1 MDFDVVVIGGGPAG
15 MMAAARAG
23 ELGARVLLL
32 EKNPALGKKLLI
44 TGGGRCNIL
53 HAEFDPHRLV
63 AKYGKKG
70 QALHSCF
77 AQFDA
82 EATWDFFESHRLKLK
97 IEADQR
103 AFPASDKAEDVLGV
117 LLRCLKKSNVTVKTD
132 CTVKHIEYNGSLIT
146 KVVHSLGEDKGL
158 NYIIATGGK
167 SRPETGS
174 TGDGFSWLRA
184 LGHTI
189 TEPSVALVPVVISDA
204 WAKDLAGISLQNIK
218 LSMWQGKTCAASAK
232 GKMLFTGTGLSG
244 PLVLNMSKQIGALLE
259 GGPVTIA
266 LDLFPSLDAGA
277 LDRWLVEIF
286 EESKNKLIKNHI
298 GLITKPRLAHA
309 ILLLAGIDPST
320 PLHQLTRSNRL
331 AFGKLLKHLPMTVTG
346 LLGTDKAVVT
356 GGGVDLK
363 EIDFKTMRSKSVRN
377 LYLAGDILD
386 FDRPSGGFSLQ
397 ICWSTGFVAGT
408 SAGSDV

>member
-32 EKNPALGKKLLI
+32 EKNPTLGKKLLI

-53 HAEFDPHRLV
+53 HAEFDPKRLV

-70 QALHSCF
+70 QALHSVF
-77 AQFDA
+77 AKFGAQ
-82 EATWDFFESHRLKLK
+82 ETWNFFESKGLKLK
-97 IEADQR
+97 VEVEQR
-103 AFPASDKAEDVLGV
+103 AFPVSDNAGDVLAV
-117 LLRCLKKSNVTVKTD
+117 LLRALKQSNVTVKTD
-132 CTVKHIEYNGSLIT
+132 CTVKRIETDGSLIT
-146 KVVHSLGEDKGL
+146 KVVHSLGEDQGL

-174 TGDGFSWLRA
+174 TGEGFGWLRSI
-184 LGHTI
+184 GHTI
-189 TEPSVALVPVVISDA
+189 TEPSAALVPVVISDV
-204 WAKDLAGISLQNIK
+204 WAKDLAGISLQNVK
-218 LSMWQGKTCAASAK
+218 LSMWQGKTCTGSAK
-232 GKMLFTGTGLSG
+232 GKMLFTATGLSG

-259 GGPVTIA
+259 GGPVTVS

-277 LDRWLVEIF
+277 LDRWLVDIF
-286 EESKNKLIKNHI
+286 EQSKNKLIKNHI

-309 ILLLAGIDPST
+309 ILLLAGIDPAT

-356 GGGVDLK
+356 GGGVNLK
-363 EIDFKTMRSKSVRN
+363 EVDFKTMRSKKIAN

-408 SAGSDV
+408 SAGKKP

>member
-53 HAEFDPHRLV
+53 HAEFDAHRLV

-70 QALHSCF
+70 QALHSAF
-77 AQFDA
+77 AQCDA
-82 EATWDFFESHRLKLK
+82 QATWDFFESHGLKLK

-103 AFPASDKAEDVLGV
+103 AFPASNKAEDVLGV
-117 LLRCLKKSNVTVKTD
+117 FLRCLKKSNVTVKTD
-132 CTVKHIEYNGSLIT
+132 CTVKHIEYDGSLIT
-146 KVVHSLGEDKGL
+146 KVVHSLGQDKGL

-174 TGDGFSWLRA
+174 TGDGFVWLRN

-189 TEPSVALVPVVISDA
+189 TEPSAALVPVIISNA
-204 WAKDLAGISLQNIK
+204 WAKDLAGISLQGVK
-218 LSMWQGKTCAASAK
+218 LTLWQEHTRHESHT

-244 PLVLNMSKQIGALLE
+244 PLVLNMSKRIGALLE
-259 GGPVTIA
+259 EGPATLA
-266 LDLFPSLDAGA
+266 LDLFPTLDAGA
-277 LDRWLVEIF
+277 LDRKLVEIF
-286 EESKNKLIKNHI
+286 EQSKNKLIKNHI
-298 GLITKPRLAHA
+298 GLVTKPRLAHA
-309 ILLLAGIDPST
+309 MLLLAGIDPAT

-331 AFGKLLKHLPMTVTG
+331 AFGKLLKSLPMTVTG

-363 EIDFKTMRSKSVRN
+363 EIDFKTMRSKKYRN
-377 LYLAGDILD
+377 LYLTGDILD

-397 ICWSTGFVAGT
+397 ICWSTGYVAGT
-408 SAGSDV
+408 HAAKKL

>member
-53 HAEFDPHRLV
+53 HAEFDAHRLV
-63 AKYGKKG
+63 TKYGKKG
-70 QALHSCF
+70 QALHSAF
-77 AQFDA
+77 AQYDA
-82 EATWDFFESHRLKLK
+82 QATWDFFESRGLKLK

-103 AFPASDKAEDVLGV
+103 AFPVSDNAADVLAALV
-117 LLRCLKKSNVTVKTD
+117 RALKKSNITVKTD
-132 CTVKHIEYNGSLIT
+132 CTVKHIEYDGSLIT
-146 KVVHSLGEDKGL
+146 KVVHSLGQDEGL

-189 TEPSVALVPVVISDA
+189 TEPSVALVPVIIRDL
-204 WAKDLAGISLQNIK
+204 WAKDLAGISLQNVK
-218 LSMWQGKTCAASAK
+218 LGIWQDKICTASAK

-309 ILLLAGIDPST
+309 VLLLAGIDPAT

-356 GGGVDLK
+356 GGGIDLK
-363 EIDFKTMRSKSVRN
+363 ELDFKTMRSKKIRN

-397 ICWSTGFVAGT
+397 ICWSTGYVAGT
-408 SAGSDV
+408 SAAN